1 MLPET
6 LGAFIASL
14 WKAHSDG
21 IVLVTW
27 GGTGSDWK
35 ALIKAAPEHS
45 DKIREMALASVDI
58 PLISAAS
65 NGMMMGLAATAQ
77 GMGIGDR
84 PSCDSEQVPKL
95 WRTRDVAKQNE
106 VVSHVRWDAWACAYI
121 YSKLFMSSQF
131 DRPQLTW
138 VTQRSGHRSVRL
150 QRTREG
156 EGFKLPTVREILTW
170 DQPVSSFPIPDHLS
184 SEKMMAWLR

>member
-1 MLPET
+1 MSVALSFDLELDGDIILCASSAWTNGLLNFPTTWTSYDKEGYVAMLPET

-84 PSCDSEQVPKL
+84 PSCDSEQVPEL
-95 WRTRDVAKQNE
+95 WRTGDVAKQNE
-106 VVSHVRWDAWACAYI
+106 VVSHVRWDAWACAFI
-121 YSKLFMSSQF
+121 
-131 DRPQLTW
+131 
-138 VTQRSGHRSVRL
+138 
-150 QRTREG
+150 
-156 EGFKLPTVREILTW
+156 
-170 DQPVSSFPIPDHLS
+170 
-184 SEKMMAWLR
+184 